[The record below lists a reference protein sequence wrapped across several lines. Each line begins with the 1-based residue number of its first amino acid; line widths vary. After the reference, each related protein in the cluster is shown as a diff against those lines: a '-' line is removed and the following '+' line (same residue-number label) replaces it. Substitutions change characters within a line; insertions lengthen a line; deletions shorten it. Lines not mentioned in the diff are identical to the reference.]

1 MEELINRLTTGM
13 QTGEFSL
20 LFLAISFLGGV
31 IASLSPC
38 SLGVL
43 PIIVAYIGGYGAKDD
58 EVGCGGKKELSANLK
73 NLTQLLSFVLGLSV
87 VLTIIGIACA
97 LTGRVFMS
105 IGGPYWILI
114 IASLLLVMGLNLV
127 GALDLTLPVIVK
139 KMPKSEGQSLFLYP
153 FIVGALF
160 ALAAT
165 PCSTPILAGI
175 MSFAT
180 LSANLIY
187 AAAMLFMFA
196 LGQGLIIVLI
206 GLSTSFLKNMKR
218 FSSAGEILL
227 KISGVLLILSSIF
240 LYIKVFSRFF

>member
-1 MEELINRLTTGM
+1 MEELINRLLTGL

-20 LFLAISFLGGV
+20 LFLAIAFLGGV
-31 IASLSPC
+31 VASLSPC

-58 EVGCGGKKELSANLK
+58 ETEGNSKSISANLR
-73 NLTQLLSFVLGLSV
+73 NFAQLLSFVLGLSV
-87 VLTIIGIACA
+87 VLTVIGIACA

-114 IASLLLVMGLNLV
+114 IASLLLVMGLNLIGV
-127 GALDLTLPVIVK
+127 LDLTLPVIVK
-139 KMPKSEGQSLFLYP
+139 KMPKSKGQSLFLYP

-187 AAAMLFMFA
+187 AAAMLFLFA

-218 FSSAGEILL
+218 FTSAGEILL

-240 LYIKVFSRFF
+240 LYIKVFSRFI